1 MTTFL
6 KDLIKRTYRKTH
18 HKLQD
23 SFVGNLRVS
32 YGENDVNKPPLKGPL
47 LSGLWERSR
56 GIRLIR
62 VSLEKN
68 MTSFEQP

>member
-18 HKLQD
+18 KLQD
-23 SFVGNLRVS
+23 SFMGNLRVS
-32 YGENDVNKPPLKGPL
+32 YGENDVNKSPLKGPL

-62 VSLEKN
+62 VLLEKN